1 MYLCSH
7 LDSFL
12 LRLLV
17 CIKLI
22 SLYHKTLTTF
32 AIVRFVSELSSIDV
46 LMTLYEQNRTF
57 ITYKDGYM
65 VMKM

>member
-1 MYLCSH
+1 MYLCSY

-17 CIKLI
+17 CIKLV
-22 SLYHKTLTTF
+22 SLHPKTLTTF
-32 AIVRFVSELSSIDV
+32 VIVRFVSELSSFDV

-57 ITYKDGYM
+57 ITYKDGYI